1 MKIMISNDGPH
12 AHYYIRLGWAKV
24 FQAIGHEVAVWDIN
38 DKSAFDAFDEFE
50 PDIFMGQ
57 TYNIDRAV
65 FNCISERPHLKV
77 VMRASD
83 WGDMQNHIDLEKY
96 PVLVANKEEIV
107 WVERLKREFDKPDF
121 VHNHYHDNCL
131 KETHNRWKTIGI
143 RPVSLLHA
151 ADVFDYAE
159 AGEIDFLKSD
169 VAFVGGYW
177 PYKAKSL
184 DKYLLRLCHPV
195 GKFNI
200 KIFGGS
206 DWPVVQYLGR
216 VQNEN
221 VKHVFRSAK
230 VSPNVS
236 EPHSQDFGYDIIERP
251 FKILMS
257 GGFCVSDYVES
268 MANDVFVNEEILFA
282 KTPEEFEKII
292 QYFVNHPD
300 ERLPYIERGHQFV
313 LNNHTYFHRVAK
325 IFQELDMPKE
335 AEKCLMFL
343 KSMIRE
349 K

>member
-12 AHYYIRLGWAKV
+12 AHFYIRLGWAKV
-24 FQAIGHEVAVWDIN
+24 FQAIGHEVAIWDIN
-38 DKSAFDAFDEFE
+38 TKSPFDAFDEFE

-57 TYNIDRAV
+57 TYNINRSL
-65 FNCISERPHLKV
+65 FNCIEERPNLKV

-96 PVLVANKEEIV
+96 PILVASKEEIV
-107 WVERLKREFDKPDF
+107 WVERLKRELDKPNF

-131 KETHNRWKTIGI
+131 KETHNRWKTIGV
-143 RPVSLLHA
+143 RPVSLLHG
-151 ADVFDYAE
+151 ADIFDYAE
-159 AGEIDFLKSD
+159 AGEVDFLQSD

-177 PYKAKSL
+177 PYKAQCL

-216 VQNEN
+216 IQNEN
-221 VKHVFRSAK
+221 VKHAFRSAK
-230 VSPNVS
+230 VCPNVS
-236 EPHSQDFGYDIIERP
+236 EPHSQEFGYDIIERP

-268 MANDVFVNEEILFA
+268 MANDVFTNEEIIFT
-282 KTPEEFEKII
+282 KTPEEFEKVVE
-292 QYFVNHPD
+292 YFVNHPD
-300 ERLPYIERGHQFV
+300 ERLPYIERGHNCV

-325 IFQELDMPKE
+325 IFEELDMPKE
-335 AEKCLMFL
+335 AEKCLMSL

-349 K
+349 